1 MKDRKVLV
9 PLDDSPISHQTIR
22 NLIELKENI
31 TLPLTLLHVLDFSR
45 VSYRGFGQTS
55 IEKIEENARQTA
67 RQFIAARQQQFA
79 EAGIKV
85 ETLIREGHARETI
98 CTIADSGEY
107 NLLVIGKQM
116 ESELRNL
123 LFDQVANYIV
133 HHVKCPV
140 MIV

>member
-9 PLDDSPISHQTIR
+9 PLDDSPISHQTIK

-45 VSYRGFGQTS
+45 VSYRGLGQAS
-55 IEKIEENARQTA
+55 FEKIEDNARQTA
-67 RQFIAARQQQFA
+67 RQFIAARQQKFA

-85 ETLIREGHARETI
+85 ETLVREGRARETI
-98 CTIADSGEY
+98 CAVADSGEY
-107 NLLVIGKQM
+107 DLLIIGKQV